1 VKAEIT
7 PLAGRSALISARVQ
21 GTSRFYAAGFEGD
34 EMVIV
39 RENHGTTVLARA
51 PFKVVHGQRYALE
64 LSVIGDEIALKV
76 DGREVL
82 TASDAMFRYGMAGP
96 RMASG
101 GRMQVHRLEVEDFA

>member
-1 VKAEIT
+1 
-7 PLAGRSALISARVQ
+7 VQ

-34 EMVIV
+34 DIVIV

-51 PFKVVHGQRYALE
+51 SFAAEAGRRYGLE
-64 LSVIGDEIALKV
+64 LTARGDELVLRV

-82 TASDAMFRYGMAGP
+82 TASDAMFRYGMAGV

-101 GRMQVHRLEVEDFA
+101 GRMQLHRFEVEDF